1 MGEHSMEFPE
11 KVSNVIYPKQQLAS
25 HLFTD
30 PLK

>member
-11 KVSNVIYPKQQLAS
+11 KVSNAIHPKQQLTS